1 LPVRVVVPG
10 HGAPFADVA
19 GALARARSRLA
30 HYRADPRRHAL
41 HSAKVLVKYH
51 VMEQQRLPHAQ
62 LVRWA
67 AAAPLMQQLWQR
79 HRPARGDAGAALP
92 AWVETLVAELVGAG
106 ALRLEGG
113 EVFDR

>member
-1 LPVRVVVPG
+1 
-10 HGAPFADVA
+10 
-19 GALARARSRLA
+19 
-30 HYRADPRRHAL
+30 
-41 HSAKVLVKYH
+41 
-51 VMEQQRLPHAQ
+51 MEQQRLPHAQ